1 MAEGKEIS
9 KVSSLRD
16 IAQRLNKR
24 YGEKSC
30 IQGTDVI
37 DDPRRLPTGIFVFD
51 YATGGGFPLYQAS
64 IVKGPEH
71 GGKTSLVM
79 SAMSKV
85 AKLCWRCFK
94 PITQCSCSLP
104 SLKMGTVWCD
114 VEGTFNKLWARS
126 IGCDPEDYFINA
138 SDSGNEYGDVANEV
152 LKDDEC
158 ALLVVDSVA
167 ALFPSELMEASM
179 DDKNVG
185 LQAKLVT
192 SFVSKINTRLTR
204 EYKRGHPCL
213 VIVTNQ
219 LRANIGGFSFHGPPT
234 STPCGYALKH
244 FSGITVNISKKSM
257 QDKEKYTDK
266 VHNLIMAQKHS
277 FYIEKYKSLKLSEGG
292 EFIRVTSDIPELVLS
307 RGDVVD
313 HKLVISELLE
323 EGLMTK
329 TTTGKYKFGN
339 ITGAQRDFA
348 DMWKKDKN
356 LYFEIQAQLLNHI
369 ISKIKKKEEVRWQ
382 KDPVVPAEKE

>member
-1 MAEGKEIS
+1 METKEVTT
-9 KVSSLRD
+9 VSSLRE
-16 IAQRLNKR
+16 ISTRLNKR
-24 YGEKSC
+24 YGDRSC
-30 IQGTDVI
+30 VQGTDVI
-37 DDPRRLPTGIFVFD
+37 DDPNRLPTGIFVFD

-71 GGKTSLVM
+71 GGKTSLIM

-85 AKLCWRCFK
+85 PKICWRCFK
-94 PITQCSCSLP
+94 PITLCACSLP
-104 SLKMGTVWCD
+104 PLRMSTVWCD

-126 IGCDPEDYFINA
+126 MGCDPDDYFINA
-138 SDSGNEYGDVANEV
+138 SESGNEYGDVANEV

-158 ALLVVDSVA
+158 GLLVVDSVA
-167 ALFPSELMEASM
+167 ALFPSELMESSL

-185 LQAKLVT
+185 MQAKLVT

-244 FSGITVNISKKSM
+244 FSGITVNISKKAM

-266 VHNLIMAQKHS
+266 SHNLILAQKHS
-277 FYIEKYKSLKLSEGG
+277 FYIEKFKSLKLSEGG
-292 EFIRVTSDIPELVLS
+292 EFIRVTADVPELNLS

-323 EGLMTK
+323 TGLMTK
-329 TTTGKYKFGN
+329 TTTGKYKFGGHS
-339 ITGAQRDFA
+339 GAQKDFV
-348 DMWKKDKN
+348 DMWKKDTN
-356 LYFEIQAQLLNHI
+356 LYFEVQSQLLSHI
-369 ISKIKKKEEVRWQ
+369 IDKIKKKEEVRWQ
-382 KDPVVPAEKE
+382 KKPAAPAEEK